1 MFFTGLVLPRFL
13 PRSIKTFQFF
23 VKRIIRG
30 VTGFFKHFPSYVFG
44 RRFLFAHTR
53 IVRALKLFM
62 YYFLLPRDKGLYC
75 LGLLPR
81 GLGCF
86 FSRCVFLIPR
96 DGVFPL
102 FRYCT
107 ARVR

>member
-1 MFFTGLVLPRFL
+1 MFFTVLVLPRFL

-30 VTGFFKHFPSYVFG
+30 VTGFFKHFPGYVFG

-62 YYFLLPRDKGLYC
+62 YYFLLPRALFSFPAARC
-75 LGLLPR
+75 FLL
-81 GLGCF
+81 F
-86 FSRCVFLIPR
+86 KFSF
-96 DGVFPL
+96 
-102 FRYCT
+102 